1 MNTKNALAK
10 RKADVIKG
18 KRLQKLTRESMYTLY
33 YVLTIFIYTAKV
45 GFCN

>member
-1 MNTKNALAK
+1 MNTENALTK

-18 KRLQKLTRESMYTLY
+18 KRLQKLTRDSMYTLY
-33 YVLTIFIYTAKV
+33 YVLTIFIDIAKV